1 MGAVSLNALQKSFP
15 GSDSRRWLFYLIGN
29 YDEFPIKQKHF
40 VQMMRTRTRRNYCFA
55 SVLGAGKKAVL
66 LMILFACVIAHF
78 LATVKNTQKQI
89 DVFLR
94 KVTKLLKEY
103 TIY

>member
-1 MGAVSLNALQKSFP
+1 MQSKMGAVSLNALQKSFP

-66 LMILFACVIAHF
+66 LMILFA
-78 LATVKNTQKQI
+78 
-89 DVFLR
+89 
-94 KVTKLLKEY
+94 
-103 TIY
+103 